1 MGLFPRKDIIRI
13 DIPKDIGEEFTDLSS
28 GGGEIGSLIAQALR
42 DWLDGRVPQGGK
54 SGSYIG
60 KTYIRLGVPD
70 RIVEEFRILARDTG
84 DSVNRII
91 AQALRDWLDEKERRD
106 RGNSR
111 SDRRDVW

>member
-42 DWLDGRVPQGGK
+42 DWLD
-54 SGSYIG
+54 
-60 KTYIRLGVPD
+60 
-70 RIVEEFRILARDTG
+70 
-84 DSVNRII
+84 
-91 AQALRDWLDEKERRD
+91 EKERRD